1 MGTDNKLN
9 NKIKSFNKYHEN
21 LLSRARKI
29 VTNIGESKENIKKFE
44 ESFINEIFFPDKLT
58 TVNQKLSPQDI
69 FFSVLFYGFNEIYI
83 SFERLKDLE
92 VYISRFPNIKTPIAK
107 INYLRFL
114 IENYLSE
121 VYILRE
127 RLNKYLKKIRESY
140 IEDRRYVSI
149 RITCDQ
155 LINTV
160 EGSLKNIITT
170 RGSHTHLVRYSG
182 RDIKRL
188 ESIFLYK
195 EYLDK
200 LQKYLPDDYIIPN
213 FKNEYR
219 KLRRKQKKILKDN
232 NEQIKILLD
241 YYFKEMLKIVFTD
254 DDEISCPA
262 KHNSIENRKKFFSKG

>member
-1 MGTDNKLN
+1 M
-9 NKIKSFNKYHEN
+9 
-21 LLSRARKI
+21 
-29 VTNIGESKENIKKFE
+29 
-44 ESFINEIFFPDKLT
+44 
-58 TVNQKLSPQDI
+58 
-69 FFSVLFYGFNEIYI
+69 
-83 SFERLKDLE
+83 
-92 VYISRFPNIKTPIAK
+92 
-107 INYLRFL
+107 RFL

-160 EGSLKNIITT
+160 EGSLKNIITI
-170 RGSHTHLVRYSG
+170 RGSHTHLVRHSD

-188 ESIFLYK
+188 ESIFLFK
-195 EYLDK
+195 EYLDE

-241 YYFKEMLKIVFTD
+241 YCFKEMLKIVFTD
-254 DDEISCPA
+254 DDEISCPV